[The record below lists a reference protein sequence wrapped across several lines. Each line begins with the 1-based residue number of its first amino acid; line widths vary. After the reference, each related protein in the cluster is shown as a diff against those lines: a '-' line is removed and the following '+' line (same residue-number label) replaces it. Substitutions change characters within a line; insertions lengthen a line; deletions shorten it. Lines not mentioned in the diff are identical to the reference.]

1 MARSLA
7 QQIKQT
13 RPFTSPEQE
22 ALLAIRRTAASLLAP
37 WEKFLKA
44 QFNLSPGLFNV
55 LRILRGSHP
64 TALTCG
70 EIGARTIARDPDIT
84 RLVDQLSA
92 RGLVTRRR
100 SETDRRVVEV
110 SITAKGLELL
120 QALDPHS
127 QRMPKTLIGHVSAAK
142 LRQLTKLL
150 SEVLDGIGT
159 YPG

>member
-1 MARSLA
+1 MPKSLA

-22 ALLAIRRTAASLLAP
+22 ALLAIRRTAATLLAP

-44 QFNLSPGLFNV
+44 QFNLSTGLFNV

-84 RLVDQLSA
+84 RLVDQLRA
-92 RGLVTRRR
+92 RGFVTRTR

-110 SITAKGLELL
+110 SITPKGLDLL
-120 QALDPHS
+120 RALDPHS
-127 QRMPKTLIGHVSAAK
+127 QRMPRALMGHVSAVK

-150 SEVLDGIGT
+150 SEVLDGMGT
-159 YPG
+159 YPD